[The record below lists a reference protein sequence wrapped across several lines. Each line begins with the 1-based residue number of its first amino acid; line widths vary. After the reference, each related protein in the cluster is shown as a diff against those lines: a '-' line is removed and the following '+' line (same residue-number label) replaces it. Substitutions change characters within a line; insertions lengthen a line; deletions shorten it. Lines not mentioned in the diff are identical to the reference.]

1 MNWNSHYLL
10 AGQHARLSASKYS
23 WLNYDREKFIDYIT
37 NSLAAAHGT
46 KLHEFAAMAI
56 TLKRNAPRNNETI
69 NKYINDAIQFR
80 MTPEQILFVSDN
92 CFGTA
97 DAISFRKNILR
108 IHDLKTGKN
117 KANIAQ
123 LHIYAAMFCIEYG
136 INPNSIDIVLRIY
149 QNDEIRE
156 QVITPSTTIERV
168 YSGSSILDE
177 TVIDPIEMLRIMNHI
192 LECDKIVEEKKE
204 ELLW

>member
-1 MNWNSHYLL
+1 M
-10 AGQHARLSASKYS
+10 
-23 WLNYDREKFIDYIT
+23 
-37 NSLAAAHGT
+37 AAQRGT
-46 KLHEFAAMAI
+46 ALHELAQQAI
-56 TLKRNAPRNNETI
+56 TLGVKLPRNKNTL
-69 NKYINDAIQFR
+69 NQYVNDAIGFR
-80 MTPEQILFVSDN
+80 MKPEQVLFYSPN
-92 CFGTA
+92 AFGTA
-97 DAISFRKNILR
+97 DSISFRNDFLR